1 MSCCAL
7 FRRWLNDPD
16 KSWKVH
22 PELVIICDQL
32 SSIVFKLEVVFG
44 DLKFSPMCNSES
56 GCSGSGA

>member
-1 MSCCAL
+1 MLCCAL
-7 FRRWLNDPD
+7 FLQRLNGPN

-22 PELVIICDQL
+22 PELVTICDQL